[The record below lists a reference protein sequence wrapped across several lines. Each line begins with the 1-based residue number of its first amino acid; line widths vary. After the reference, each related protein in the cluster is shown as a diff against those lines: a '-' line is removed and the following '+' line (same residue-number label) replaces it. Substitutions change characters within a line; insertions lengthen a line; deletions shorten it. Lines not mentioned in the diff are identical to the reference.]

1 MNPSTNPSYTADSL
15 GSPVSA
21 FSLLPKAAASHSEDF
36 FGFSTT
42 DGRMVTFNAG
52 QHAISKGAGIFI
64 GEYFVG
70 LVDSYFADAAMPCIK
85 Y

>member
-1 MNPSTNPSYTADSL
+1 MNTSTYTAHAADL
-15 GSPVSA
+15 HGSNVSVFA
-21 FSLLPKAAASHSEDF
+21 LPKAVASHEEDF

-52 QHAISKGAGIFI
+52 QHAINKGAGIFI

-70 LVDSYFADAAMPCIK
+70 LADSYFADAAMPYIK